1 MTCTSPSTVYIPET
15 SQNVVSERMM
25 WFVNSG
31 SFLNRGDGYAA
42 AKGYEPQMIGCP
54 IIELE
59 GYQRKVTVI
68 QGRV

>member
-1 MTCTSPSTVYIPET
+1 
-15 SQNVVSERMM
+15 M

-59 GYQRKVTVI
+59 GYQRKMTVI